1 MKKNFSDVVK
11 LQQKRFS
18 LSNQIFHLWKLFSFS
33 SPTPKDN
40 ITFPLMCTY
49 THLGSLWILK
59 ALSLR
64 VTPKWQNIIC
74 LDSHQSKL
82 RILSHCKVPLR
93 MTESYSLFFHV
104 KPFSVTG
111 YNSIIRNLVRM
122 RITSFDD
129 MLRSPFI
136 ESAKSSISKFLN
148 ASQGQNNQFRV
159 WWFCLV
165 RRQSGIVLFLNSN
178 L

>member
-1 MKKNFSDVVK
+1 MKTFFIFFSHSK
-11 LQQKRFS
+11 GQY
-18 LSNQIFHLWKLFSFS
+18 HFS
-33 SPTPKDN
+33 SHVYLHSSWLFMD
-40 ITFPLMCTY
+40 LE
-49 THLGSLWILK
+49 SS
-59 ALSLR
+59 LSLR
-64 VTPKWQNIIC
+64 ATPKWQNIIC

-129 MLRSPFI
+129 WLRSPFI
-136 ESAKSSISKFLN
+136 ESAKSSISKLLN

-159 WWFCLV
+159 
-165 RRQSGIVLFLNSN
+165 
-178 L
+178 

>member
-1 MKKNFSDVVK
+1 MFIFAFGRRAKTVYFGMKHSCRWSLMHNGKYVK
-11 LQQKRFS
+11 RREVMARRRRNL
-18 LSNQIFHLWKLFSFS
+18 I
-33 SPTPKDN
+33 
-40 ITFPLMCTY
+40 M
-49 THLGSLWILK
+49 
-59 ALSLR
+59 
-64 VTPKWQNIIC
+64 KWQNIIC

-136 ESAKSSISKFLN
+136 ESAKSSISKLLN